1 VPPDSRRGP
10 GGGTRAGQTST
21 LQADVN
27 PDGSGGRVACR
38 RVPPPDL
45 VRDADIETLVLAIA
59 DTRHDAF
66 AILDHDGDLWFRC
79 PRGHHYIRSNMGPAR
94 VVDHWRW
101 TCSDCGADGT
111 RYELERII
119 LESSRAC
126 VALQNIVADRIA
138 VAS

>member
-1 VPPDSRRGP
+1 MPDAQSRPRQGGP
-10 GGGTRAGQTST
+10 NNPR
-21 LQADVN
+21 DRIN
-27 PDGSGGRVACR
+27 PDTNGGRVACR

-45 VRDADIETLVLAIA
+45 VRDADIETLVLTIA
-59 DTRHDAF
+59 STDRHDPF
-66 AILDHDGDLWFRC
+66 AIVDHDRVLWFRC
-79 PRGHHYIRSNMGPAR
+79 PRAHHYVRSNMGPAH